1 MQILPACHGHK
12 LALTEREHIELVP
25 HCALVGDRVAL
36 LLEAPVP
43 FVLRA
48 TDELIGSRG
57 KKPMQLIGDDYI
69 HGLMN
74 GEGMNFQDFALQE
87 IRLR

>member
-1 MQILPACHGHK
+1 MQILSICHEHK

-25 HCALVGDRVAL
+25 HCALVEDRIAH
-36 LLEAPVP
+36 LLEASVP

-48 TDELIGSRG
+48 TGGLIGSRG
-57 KKPMQLIGDDYI
+57 KKPMQLIGDAYI
-69 HGLMN
+69 HGFMN
-74 GEGMNFQDFALQE
+74 GEGMNFQDFAPQE